1 MFEKLK
7 FAIGEIM
14 YQFYPIGS
22 NEDSKGVTRLG
33 YTEVE
38 DEMHER
44 FLQMAR
50 RYNLKTEVDEIGNSY
65 AYIGDFKKY
74 HLIGSHL
81 DSVIQGGR
89 YDGVAGVAIGLG
101 LLKILKEENI
111 DIPVKVV
118 AFRNEESASFMTPLI
133 GSGLITG
140 VKTFEEIKDVK
151 NQEGKTLDE
160 IFTERYYSKNPKLL
174 DGVLDYIEVHIEQ
187 GRVLES
193 NHEEIGIVSTIAGA
207 VKAVVEIRG
216 LAEHAGATPM
226 DLRRDSLVA
235 ASEVILETEKLG
247 KTVSEFGVAT
257 VGYMKNSPN
266 SLNVIPGKT
275 KISLDIRDIE
285 ENSLDKMVEG
295 IKRKVEEVAKDRD
308 LNYDLKVTSSKPPVY
323 LSERMIKEFTEIAEE
338 NGFRYRIMA
347 SGAGHDCM
355 NVQSLY
361 DSALIFI
368 PCKDGISHN
377 PDEFTTVEDM
387 ARGGELIYNYLQR
400 EETNGGL
407 RC

>member
-22 NEDSKGVTRLG
+22 NESSKGVTRLG

-38 DEMHER
+38 DEMHKR

-50 RYNLKTEVDEIGNSY
+50 KYNLETEIDEIGNSY
-65 AYIGDFKKY
+65 AYIGDFDKY

-81 DSVIQGGR
+81 DSVIEGGR
-89 YDGVAGVAIGLG
+89 YDGVAGVAIGLAI
-101 LLKILKEENI
+101 LKILKEENI
-111 DIPVKVV
+111 NIPVKVV

-140 VKTFEEIKDVK
+140 VKSFEDIKDIK
-151 NQEGKTLDE
+151 NLEGKTLEE
-160 IFTERYYSKNPKLL
+160 IFSEKYYSKNPKKLE
-174 DGVLDYIEVHIEQ
+174 GVIDYVEVHIEQ

-193 NHEEIGIVSTIAGA
+193 HGEEIGIVSTIAGA
-207 VKAVVEIRG
+207 VKALVEFKG

-226 DLRRDSLVA
+226 NLRKDSLVA
-235 ASEVILETEKLG
+235 ASEVILEAEKLG
-247 KTVSEFGVAT
+247 REVSEFGVST
-257 VGYMKNSPN
+257 VGYIENIPN
-266 SLNVIPGKT
+266 SLNVIPGET
-275 KISLDIRDIE
+275 RFSLDIRDIE
-285 ENSLDKMVEG
+285 GECLEKMVEG
-295 IKRKVEEVAKDRD
+295 IKKKVEIVAKERN
-308 LNYDLKVTSSKPPVY
+308 LEYELKVTSSKPPVK
-323 LSERMIKEFTEIAEE
+323 LSERMINEFVKLGEK
-338 NGFRYRIMA
+338 NGFKYRIMA

-368 PCKDGISHN
+368 PCKGGISHN
-377 PDEFTTVEDM
+377 PKEFTTLENM
-387 ARGGELIYNYLQR
+387 ARGGELIYNYLR
-400 EETNGGL
+400 KEE
-407 RC
+407 